1 MTYKLHYPIL
11 LPIAGMIEEGGVG
24 FTAEKATA
32 ALRAMADRLEADPS
46 MLHETFGRQPVASE
60 REDRWILRS
69 TTKPNV
75 MRKADRS
82 WVEVDPEDI
91 DLADTLNSEEIAN
104 LQFAFYEADEH
115 SVWVRPEDIGGLPV
129 LATLL
134 GEQGEFLGQFDL
146 RSWLAWEE
154 EENIVDAILTEEW
167 DFTEAVEESECDMD
181 DPLYDDA
188 NLVRLVRRDI
198 PFTARV
204 QEDGIPRAI
213 AYLDE
218 VRPGFIDHIGARPAD
233 GGRPK

>member
-1 MTYKLHYPIL
+1 MSFKLHYPML
-11 LPIAGMIEEGGVG
+11 LPIEGMMDEGGVG
-24 FTAEKATA
+24 FTAEKASA

-46 MLHETFGRQPVASE
+46 LLHQTFGRQPVASE

-75 MRKADRS
+75 VRKADRS

-104 LQFAFYEADEH
+104 LKFAFYEADEH

-129 LATLL
+129 LASLV

-154 EENIVDAILTEEW
+154 EENIELSFAAGW
-167 DFTEAVEESECDMD
+167 DFTEAVEESECDEA

-188 NLVRLVRRDI
+188 NLVSLIRQDLS
-198 PFTARV
+198 FTARV
-204 QEDGIPRAI
+204 EENEI
-213 AYLDE
+213 AHIVAFLDE
-218 VRPGFIDHIGARPAD
+218 LRPGFIDRIGARPAD